1 MVTIICILS
10 GIGILIG
17 GIIYVIKSTIAT
29 INFHFDN
36 TDDDN
41 EYYF

>member
-17 GIIYVIKSTIAT
+17 GAIYVIKSTIDT
-29 INFHFDN
+29 INLHFDN
-36 TDDDN
+36 IDDDN